1 MTEMCVETHIYFS
14 IRISNGTKWQ
24 LGLASAYLGLGKQD
38 EINMNDNVHYN
49 TIISRRNMR
58 QVITA
63 EKNYPCVMTQNC
75 VCILCLCLRA
85 WNPQKGA
92 CLLSV
97 VFNQCNSVL
106 IICLKGI
113 TVFPQQVSHPAA
125 VWSSQRGKSNAK
137 SLLHYSVTFI
147 ILCTIHE
154 YLGLN
159 FWGRSS
165 ALYVLCKVDFSWGNA

>member
-1 MTEMCVETHIYFS
+1 MTEICVETHIYFS
-14 IRISNGTKWQ
+14 IRINNGTKWQ
-24 LGLASAYLGLGKQD
+24 LGLASAYLGRGKQD

-49 TIISRRNMR
+49 EQKKHAAGYNCWKT
-58 QVITA
+58 
-63 EKNYPCVMTQNC
+63 KYPCVMTQNC
-75 VCILCLCLRA
+75 VCILCLCLGA
-85 WNPQKGA
+85 CNPQKGA

-113 TVFPQQVSHPAA
+113 TVLPNQVSHPAA
-125 VWSSQRGKSNAK
+125 VQSSQWDKSNAK

-147 ILCTIHE
+147 ILSTIHG

-159 FWGRSS
+159 LGGRSS
-165 ALYVLCKVDFSWGNA
+165 ALYVLCKVDFSWGNV